1 MVNLGW
7 VPLEKKDEISTD
19 PPVEALDLSEL

>member
-7 VPLEKKDEISTD
+7 VPLEKKDEISAD